1 MNTQVGKIRFVNPE
15 RPPAFVAEVIEPEG
29 FLSVRTSDF
38 QSFGI
43 YCVRFGKE
51 FWPGREF
58 SKRELMSFAHKEFTN
73 PQQATE
79 DEWGKI
85 PATGWEDPRRWKWR
99 AYTSGEI
106 VLDREHRP
114 TDDMLAQ
121 AAELALNELEPGKR
135 YPDLD
140 EWECWVCDKETKEPI
155 ALVLTATDQESI
167 ETLTYSPM
175 VRLGRGDLSFDFADF
190 VAARDLQDRLN
201 ARINTAT
208 EAGRFGYFARIFR
221 RELDGSATE
230 FRPDKTTT
238 DHAAGYLP
246 AGLLAEPW
254 ETERLSLKTAETDQS
269 EDAWPEVIG
278 E

>member
-1 MNTQVGKIRFVNPE
+1 MNTQIGKIRFVNPE

-29 FLSVRTSDF
+29 YLSVRTFDF

-51 FWPGREF
+51 FWCGREF
-58 SKRELMSFAHKEFTN
+58 SKQELFQFCRKEFTH
-73 PQQATE
+73 PGQERQDDFGE
-79 DEWGKI
+79 I

-99 AYTSGEI
+99 AFTSGEI

-114 TDDMLAQ
+114 TADMLSQ

-155 ALVLTATDQESI
+155 ALVLTATDQDSI

-175 VRLGRGDLSFDFADF
+175 VRLGRGDLSFDFTDF
-190 VAARDLQDRLN
+190 KAARDLQDRIN

-208 EAGRFGYFARIFR
+208 EAGRFGYFVRIFR
-221 RELDGSATE
+221 REIDGSATE
-230 FRPDKTTT
+230 FRPDKTTA
-238 DHAAGYLP
+238 DHPAGYLP
-246 AGLLAEPW
+246 TGLLAEPW
-254 ETERLSLKTAETDQS
+254 ETERLSLKAAQPDQP
-269 EDAWPEVIG
+269 EDEWPDEVG
-278 E
+278 